1 MFDSCQTSIAG
12 PKCSEVAE
20 KIVQLFGWR
29 QTYNVEKLQRNVP
42 GRATTRISITRPE
55 HVIKTLKE
63 VRKLTKFIQFQKR
76 DLRRIISSCKNLKSL
91 FNFLVKGLI
100 KMISM

>member
-1 MFDSCQTSIAG
+1 MLRLADNNSSDAWWCLIMFDTCQSNAG

-42 GRATTRISITRPE
+42 DRATTRISITRSS
-55 HVIKTLKE
+55 VLVKKTEE
-63 VRKLTKFIQFQKR
+63 VRSQTER
-76 DLRRIISSCKNLKSL
+76 
-91 FNFLVKGLI
+91 FLEI
-100 KMISM
+100 KAET

>member
-1 MFDSCQTSIAG
+1 MFDSCQTSVAG

-42 GRATTRISITRPE
+42 GRSTTRISITRPE
-55 HVIKTLKE
+55 HVIKKLKE
-63 VRKLTKFIQFQKR
+63 VRFL
-76 DLRRIISSCKNLKSL
+76 L
-91 FNFLVKGLI
+91 FDITIVIDCRNRT
-100 KMISM
+100 